1 MKKVCKSKSSDVAEY
16 ARKFPTGHWSFLGHG
31 FEEKWYAA
39 LGHDSDGLW
48 NKVADEMFTTYPKAG
63 NWRAEPT
70 LLLRV
75 IVSVTQFSVYGAVA
89 GWRQDLARQIEA
101 HSPPSEGHKLRT
113 WRMIPRLK
121 SHQSTSR
128 TSPNHQFG
136 FLEHKETG
144 SGNTKGNS
152 KLFQMTFN

>member
-1 MKKVCKSKSSDVAEY
+1 MLPNMPESFPQDTGHSSDMDLKKNGMLRSAMIRMVY
-16 ARKFPTGHWSFLGHG
+16 GTRSPTKCLPHIQ
-31 FEEKWYAA
+31 K
-39 LGHDSDGLW
+39 
-48 NKVADEMFTTYPKAG
+48 
-63 NWRAEPT
+63 RATGE